1 MQRTYPPREMVGGL
15 VSGDL
20 RMAFA
25 SDQLKVLIDAFRLW
39 PQGLQLEIRTI
50 ENFDLFPRDFD
61 VQSLTG
67 QGMGQG
73 LQIVVFSRPAS
84 NEDWVPALTSCIASE
99 TSAGA
104 LHRRRHITTWT
115 PLDVTSMHSL
125 KVVVEWEAAGL
136 EEQGLELPQELLVA
150 TLKRCV

>member
-1 MQRTYPPREMVGGL
+1 MVGGL

-25 SDQLKVLIDAFRLW
+25 SDQMKVLIDAFRLW

-50 ENFDLFPRDFD
+50 ENLDHFPLEFD

-73 LQIVVFSRPAS
+73 LQIVVFSRPNS
-84 NEDWVPALTSCIASE
+84 DEDWVPALTSCVASE
-99 TSAGA
+99 TSAGGSN
-104 LHRRRHITTWT
+104 RRRHITTWT
-115 PLDVTSMHSL
+115 PLDVDDVEAVKVTS
-125 KVVVEWEAAGL
+125 VWEAAGMA
-136 EEQGLELPQELLVA
+136 EQSLELPREMLAA
-150 TLKRCV
+150 TLKRCL